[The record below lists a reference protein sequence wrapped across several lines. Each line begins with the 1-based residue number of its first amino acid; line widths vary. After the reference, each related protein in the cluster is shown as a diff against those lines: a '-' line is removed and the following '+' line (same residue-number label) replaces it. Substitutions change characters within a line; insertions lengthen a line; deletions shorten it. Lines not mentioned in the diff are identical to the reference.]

1 MIRHLIQQAFN
12 FALTSDQEFYQ
23 FYKAFGNSNI
33 ATKGHHLRDA
43 YQFSNMR
50 AVPESVLNQPFGVK
64 TLYYMMEGDLID
76 HESLWKYLER
86 VNIESNKNKIMQKFL
101 AAEYY
106 QKDIGAS
113 IPAASLSD
121 VNEDD
126 VYRLGISQMI
136 LEKYDLATEYL
147 NI

>member
-1 MIRHLIQQAFN
+1 
-12 FALTSDQEFYQ
+12 
-23 FYKAFGNSNI
+23 
-33 ATKGHHLRDA
+33 
-43 YQFSNMR
+43 MR

-76 HESLWKYLER
+76 HKSLWKYLER

-113 IPAASLSD
+113 IPAASLNG

-126 VYRLGISQMI
+126 VYRLGIS
-136 LEKYDLATEYL
+136 
-147 NI
+147 